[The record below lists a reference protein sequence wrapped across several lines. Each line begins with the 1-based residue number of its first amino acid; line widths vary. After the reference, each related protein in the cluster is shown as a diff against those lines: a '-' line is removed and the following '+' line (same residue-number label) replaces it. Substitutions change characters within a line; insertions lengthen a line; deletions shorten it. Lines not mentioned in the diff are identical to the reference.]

1 MSGRSDHGT
10 VDAGQRYTEDQTGR
24 KRPCILVSA
33 CLLGVS
39 CRYNGKGELHEGVLR
54 LGQEATLIPVCPEI
68 YGGLA
73 TPRDPAERKGDQV
86 LTDKGADVT
95 AQYRKGA
102 EAALHLA
109 RLSGCCCAVLKER
122 SPSCGCGQIYDGTH
136 TRTLIP
142 GSGVTAELLLQHGI
156 PVFGESETEQ
166 GQILY
171 TEKCKIG

>member
-1 MSGRSDHGT
+1 MD
-10 VDAGQRYTEDQTGR
+10 
-24 KRPCILVSA
+24 
-33 CLLGVS
+33 
-39 CRYNGKGELHEGVLR
+39 
-54 LGQEATLIPVCPEI
+54 
-68 YGGLA
+68 
-73 TPRDPAERKGDQV
+73 
-86 LTDKGADVT
+86 
-95 AQYRKGA
+95 
-102 EAALHLA
+102 LHLA

-166 GQILY
+166 CQILY